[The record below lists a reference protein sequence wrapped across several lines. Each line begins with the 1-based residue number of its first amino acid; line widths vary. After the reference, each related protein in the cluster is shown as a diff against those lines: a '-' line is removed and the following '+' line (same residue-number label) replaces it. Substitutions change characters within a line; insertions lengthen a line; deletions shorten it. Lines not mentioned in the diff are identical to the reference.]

1 MDPLSLTASILAVI
15 GASSAIGRGLKKT
28 ISARRVPDILL
39 QLNNEVTDLQYVVQD
54 IEDLLRQKAQTSRE
68 DRGLLPS
75 YASLSWAL
83 GHTKQTLLGLES
95 LIAYEL
101 STVDSR
107 DGRTKINW
115 ISWLRAE
122 SKVKSLKDDIRTDR
136 VRLSSALS
144 LLASSLSLGLHDQ
157 MRRISFTMET
167 LKLQVAQTSDTF
179 MKSQAEQTLILCGSQ
194 QAVIPQFFQKDYN
207 DFQAS
212 RKNTGVENFA
222 TSLRRGQS
230 QSSQSDAAVMVYDQ
244 LGGPEL
250 CLRVVRVRSHKDNIF
265 DMATRSMEEVSIDRI
280 KLLLVNGE
288 ASVLDVDPYGRSA
301 LQLAVISAKA
311 DVNSRTRRGVTAV
324 HMAAKIQGGTT
335 FMETLLSC
343 GASIESPDDAG
354 LRPLHSAVLH
364 DQVANLKLLLR
375 SGANINAASPSGVT
389 ALMLGVWFNAHET
402 LKLLLYDKALEYDGE
417 DTEGRS
423 VLHYAAL
430 YGDLET
436 LNLLQCSHQMKKVN
450 LDGGTALAQ
459 AKLRR
464 DHDRTST
471 TCVTQPSDK
480 DPLVWYSAFE
490 ALWNS
495 IVKTQQRGCE
505 GDPEASKRVI
515 EGESADDEEDP
526 EVWEDAHES
535 MDLSFVSNCNSSMA
549 KLGGRTTRKAY
560 LASRGSNTN
569 FLAFVP
575 LCGRAS

>member
-1 MDPLSLTASILAVI
+1 MTPR
-15 GASSAIGRGLKKT
+15 SAIDN
-28 ISARRVPDILL
+28 VD
-39 QLNNEVTDLQYVVQD
+39 VTGST
-54 IEDLLRQKAQTSRE
+54 A
-68 DRGLLPS
+68 
-75 YASLSWAL
+75 LSWAVQRCDCNSVKQL
-83 GHTKQTLLGLES
+83 LVCGSDPGHVD
-95 LIAYEL
+95 L
-101 STVDSR
+101 SGWTP
-107 DGRTKINW
+107 
-115 ISWLRAE
+115 LHRA
-122 SKVKSLKDDIRTDR
+122 VYVHDVGCMHL
-136 VRLSSALS
+136 
-144 LLASSLSLGLHDQ
+144 LLA
-157 MRRISFTMET
+157 
-167 LKLQVAQTSDTF
+167 
-179 MKSQAEQTLILCGSQ
+179 
-194 QAVIPQFFQKDYN
+194 
-207 DFQAS
+207 
-212 RKNTGVENFA
+212 
-222 TSLRRGQS
+222 
-230 QSSQSDAAVMVYDQ
+230 
-244 LGGPEL
+244 
-250 CLRVVRVRSHKDNIF
+250 
-265 DMATRSMEEVSIDRI
+265 
-280 KLLLVNGE
+280 
-288 ASVLDVDPYGRSA
+288 
-301 LQLAVISAKA
+301 AKA